1 MHVYA
6 MSRNLEEIYG
16 KLACR
21 LNFIARE
28 AFFFRKD
35 GKALPR
41 FVLDGK
47 KRAQLA
53 HDIYMLYLYRA
64 EIVDALLPHACY

>member
-28 AFFFRKD
+28 AFLERMAKFCRD
-35 GKALPR
+35 
-41 FVLDGK
+41 
-47 KRAQLA
+47 
-53 HDIYMLYLYRA
+53 LY
-64 EIVDALLPHACY
+64 